1 MNDGSKRLARQG
13 NALCNFLTLHRL
25 SQVVSSPLPLDDT
38 LIDLSSG
45 DVVVSVQRHIQEPLV
60 VAEVKVHLTTIVQD
74 KNLACGANRNAVNQI
89 KCSTKNKQN
98 TKAVKTMY
106 NFQGFPKLVKSCI

>member
-45 DVVVSVQRHIQEPLV
+45 DVVVSVQCHIQEPLV

-74 KNLACGANRNAVNQI
+74 KNLACGANRNTVNQI
-89 KCSTKNKQN
+89 K
-98 TKAVKTMY
+98 M
-106 NFQGFPKLVKSCI
+106 

>member
-13 NALCNFLTLHRL
+13 NALCKFLTLHRL

-45 DVVVSVQRHIQEPLV
+45 DVVVSVQCHIQEPLV

-74 KNLACGANRNAVNQI
+74 KNLACGVNINA
-89 KCSTKNKQN
+89 KQA
-98 TKAVKTMY
+98 KY
-106 NFQGFPKLVKSCI
+106 KSSQNYV